1 MFELMA
7 VEKTEHEG
15 EGSAGAELG
24 PGGARVSVMERLM
37 ASGV

>member
-7 VEKTEHEG
+7 VENTECEG

-24 PGGARVSVMERLM
+24 PGGARVSMMERST